1 MEKEQ
6 FRLVALQV
14 NQLQK
19 ELDEGN
25 INEDEYRELVQSVGA
40 LKAIESDTS
49 NLEDN
54 LQYRQII
61 INAIAVAKLLA

>member
-1 MEKEQ
+1 MEKDQ
-6 FRLVALQV
+6 FQLIALQV

-25 INEDEYRELVQSVGA
+25 INEDEYRELVQAVGA

-54 LQYRQII
+54 LQYRQMI

>member
-1 MEKEQ
+1 MEKDQ
-6 FRLVALQV
+6 FQLIALQV

-25 INEDEYRELVQSVGA
+25 INEDEYRELVQAVGA

-54 LQYRQII
+54 LQYRQMI
-61 INAIAVAKLLA
+61 INAVAVAKLLA

>member
-25 INEDEYRELVQSVGA
+25 INEDEYRELVQAVGA

>member
-1 MEKEQ
+1 MKKDQ
-6 FRLVALQV
+6 FQLIALQV

-25 INEDEYRELVQSVGA
+25 INEDEYRELVQAVGA

-54 LQYRQII
+54 LQYRQMI
-61 INAIAVAKLLA
+61 INAVAVAKLLA